1 MKKTAA
7 PLLVNTSE
15 LQQLLGGVCYRTA
28 VKIGEAAGAKL
39 MVGSKARWYIKK
51 IEDYIANE
59 LNQPGGEHG
68 V

>member
-7 PLLVNTSE
+7 PLLVNTQE

-39 MVGSKARWYIKK
+39 MIGNRPRWYIGKVEEYLVK
-51 IEDYIANE
+51 E
-59 LNQPGGEHG
+59 LNKGA
-68 V
+68 